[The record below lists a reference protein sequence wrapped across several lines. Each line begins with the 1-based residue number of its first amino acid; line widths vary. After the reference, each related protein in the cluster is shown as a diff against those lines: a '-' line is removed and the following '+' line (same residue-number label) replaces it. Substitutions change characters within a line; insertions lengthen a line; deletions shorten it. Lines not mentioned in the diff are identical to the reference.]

1 MKPSIYKKAVA
12 LAPVAYSYNRVI
24 LNDAGNPSD
33 YEILDTNPAF
43 DDLTGLPPGDGS
55 LKKVSLLLPGSPLS
69 TRDWIAFCSKLAF
82 EGNGKKSEKLVL
94 INGVH
99 YQVIIFSPEVNHF
112 MALFSE
118 VRTPESNKV
127 HSSDST
133 KGSPL
138 QEGEVDRFRDLYRY
152 QLMKGEKE
160 RHQIASSIHSEI
172 GQSMT
177 VMMIEL
183 GYLAEHLTED
193 PGACSEKIT
202 SVLDL
207 NNKTIKKMQ
216 EISAGLRPG
225 VLNDLGLASAID
237 WYCGE
242 WERST
247 GVNCRLS
254 LAECEVSKGKGL
266 TFFRILQ
273 EALQNVKS
281 HSGASVVSIDL
292 SCNEDLISMTIHD
305 NGNGIPEEVM
315 RSSGAMGL
323 MSMRERAAMM
333 GGSVRIT
340 CNQGCKIEV
349 EIPAG

>member
-1 MKPSIYKKAVA
+1 MKPDIYRKAVA

-24 LNDAGNPSD
+24 LNDVSHPAD
-33 YEILDTNPAF
+33 YEILDSNPAF
-43 DDLTGLPPGDGS
+43 NELTGLASGS
-55 LKKVSLLLPGSPLS
+55 TFVGKVSMLLPESPLS
-69 TRDWIAFCSKLAF
+69 RGDWIAFCGQLAM
-82 EGNGKKSEKLVL
+82 EGNWQQSEKVVR
-94 INGVH
+94 INGVN
-99 YQVIIFSPEVNHF
+99 YRAIIFSPEVKCF
-112 MALFSE
+112 VTLLSE
-118 VRTPESNKV
+118 ISSTGSNAPDSPENFENTQLRV
-127 HSSDST
+127 DD
-133 KGSPL
+133 P
-138 QEGEVDRFRDLYRY
+138 DRFRALFRY

-160 RHQIASSIHSEI
+160 RHEIASSIHSEI

-183 GYLAEHLTED
+183 GYLAEHLTGNPRE
-193 PGACSEKIT
+193 CSEKV
-202 SVLDL
+202 SALLEL
-207 NNKTIKKMQ
+207 NNGTIKKMQ
-216 EISAGLRPG
+216 EISGWLRPG
-225 VLNDLGLASAID
+225 VLNDLGLASAIE
-237 WYCGE
+237 WYCRE

-281 HSGASVVSIDL
+281 HSGATVVSIDL
-292 SCNEDLISMTIHD
+292 SCNEELISMIIHD
-305 NGNGIPEEVM
+305 NGNGIPEEVI